1 MNRKPPTSITHPLFR
16 LVRPLTPDAITRI
29 FCEDAPESESPR
41 LSSTALQALAAQI
54 DQAEWAAE
62 IYDSEWRLQWCS
74 AELQLLLGGHD
85 PEELGYGKHVLDAY
99 QLPLWQRATTDVS
112 RARVRQEIPYILA
125 DTPGGAA
132 SLRRVL
138 GKEIYAHIKD
148 IEPQTPPP
156 TWMTEIDWLQGD
168 LPPLKIWCHQQR
180 IVDENGFHGTVR
192 TYHPGLRASVL
203 AYLARGN
210 TAMFERMIHLV
221 EPGPRKCAILFADL
235 EGSTL
240 LSRKLSSRAFFELL
254 TSFSKGVDDII
265 VSQEG
270 IVGYHAG
277 DGVNAFFVADELNEI
292 QSASAG
298 AVNSAH
304 EIIRLVHSL
313 GEELNET
320 LGTDIDLRVNIGL
333 HWSGTL
339 YIGQVV
345 SGGRLEVSALGD
357 EVNTCSR
364 ICASA
369 TGGQAL
375 SSKDLLERLSYEQ
388 AQALGFDLD
397 KIIYHPLGEIET
409 ASAKAISDTRD
420 LPVASIPFTDV
431 D

>member
-1 MNRKPPTSITHPLFR
+1 MNKKPPSITGPLFR
-16 LVRPLTPDAITRI
+16 LVRPLSPDAITRI
-29 FCEDAPESESPR
+29 FCEDAPEPESPH
-41 LSSTALQALAAQI
+41 LTAVPLQEIASKI
-54 DQAEWAAE
+54 DEAEWAAE
-62 IYDSEWRLQWCS
+62 IYDHEWRLQWCS

-85 PEELGYGKHVLDAY
+85 PEELGYGRHILDAY
-99 QLPLWQRATTDVS
+99 QLPLWQRATTDLS
-112 RARVRQEIPYILA
+112 RARGHEVPYILA
-125 DTPGGAA
+125 DTPGGVA
-132 SLRRVL
+132 SLRKVL
-138 GKEIYAHIKD
+138 SKEYYAHIKN
-148 IEPQTPPP
+148 IKPQAPPP
-156 TWMTEIDWLQGD
+156 TWMTEMDYLQGN
-168 LPPLKIWCHQQR
+168 LPPLKIWCQQQR
-180 IVDENGFHGTVR
+180 IIDEDGFHGTVR

-210 TAMFERMIHLV
+210 TAMFERMIRLV

-235 EGSTL
+235 EGSTP

-265 VSQEG
+265 VEQQG

-277 DGVNAFFVADELNEI
+277 DGVNAFFVADELEEI
-292 QSASAG
+292 QSAAAG
-298 AVNSAH
+298 AVTSAR
-304 EIIRLVHSL
+304 EIINLVHRL

-320 LGTDIDLRVNIGL
+320 LETNIDLRVNIGL

-375 SSKDLLERLSYEQ
+375 ASKHLLERLSYEQ
-388 AQALGFDLD
+388 ATELGFDPD

-409 ASAKAISDTRD
+409 ASPKALNDTRD
-420 LPVASIPFTDV
+420 LPVAAIPFPEAD
-431 D
+431 